1 MNLTVST
8 HKIPGYGPTLRTAK
22 QLAPQAVRLV
32 DRAVPGR
39 MPDVEIILT
48 DPRGLAELGSAA
60 DAELAGVL
68 DKRTRNRAERAARRL
83 ARDAAGR
90 AIPRTNGSVLVL
102 VNIDQHATPG
112 QFAVTLVHEL
122 VHAIQFSRK
131 HVIEQVTRDT
141 RAQFGVERQSRRQAR
156 TFARLVEQHE
166 QEAYG
171 CEYLADQLIPG
182 ATSSAA
188 AA

>member
-22 QLAPQAVRLV
+22 QLAQQAVRLV

-48 DPRGLAELGSAA
+48 NPRGMAELGSAA

-68 DKRTRNRAERAARRL
+68 DKRTRNRAERGARRL
-83 ARDAAGR
+83 ARDASGR
-90 AIPRTNGSVLVL
+90 AVPRANGSVLVL
-102 VNIDQHATPG
+102 VNVDQHASPG

-122 VHAIQFSRK
+122 VHAMQFSRK
-131 HVIEQVTRDT
+131 NVIDQVVRDA

-156 TFARLVEQHE
+156 EHARLVEQHE

-171 CEYLADQLIPG
+171 SEYLADQLVPG
-182 ATSSAA
+182 ATAA
-188 AA
+188 